1 MLALNISEARKRLFE
16 LCKQV
21 VTDHDQVIVTHKYG
35 SAVLISL
42 EEWEAYQETTHLLQ
56 DKAALS
62 ALLQSFQD
70 HAPGQTQGKPPE
82 AIFADLL

>member
-1 MLALNISEARKRLFE
+1 MNISEARKRLFE

-21 VTDHDQVIVTHKYG
+21 VTDHDQVIVTHKHG

-42 EEWEAYQETTHLLQ
+42 EEWEAYQETVHLLH

-62 ALLQSFQD
+62 ALIQSFQT
-70 HAPGQTQGKPPE
+70 HKPGQTQGKPPE
-82 AIFADLL
+82 AVFADLL